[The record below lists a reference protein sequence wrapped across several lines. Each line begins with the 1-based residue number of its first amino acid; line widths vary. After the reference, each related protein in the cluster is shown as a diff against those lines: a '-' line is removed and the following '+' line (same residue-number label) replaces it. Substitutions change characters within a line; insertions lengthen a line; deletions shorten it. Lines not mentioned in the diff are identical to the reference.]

1 MSNRGV
7 TFHPDPRL
15 LLLSLPLQLPA
26 CPPGGFSSLS
36 ALGRGA
42 YRRLGEA
49 SLFAP
54 TADARKVHRWCV
66 SSFQKRYEEDLFL
79 ICDFICKKKDFGRLK
94 NIVVFLFY
102 SSTSISTKGC
112 TSVHFLV
119 ITFVRAV
126 HIFNGIASRILFVS
140 DEKRESTQ
148 RI

>member
-36 ALGRGA
+36 AFGRGA

-49 SLFAP
+49 SLSAP
-54 TADARKVHRWCV
+54 AANARKVHRCCV
-66 SSFQKRYEEDLFL
+66 SSFRKRYEEDLFL
-79 ICDFICKKKDFGRLK
+79 ICDFIHKKEDFGRLQ
-94 NIVVFLFY
+94 NIVVFRFY

-119 ITFVRAV
+119 TFVRAV
-126 HIFNGIASRILFVS
+126 HIFNGVASHILFVS
-140 DEKRESTQ
+140 YKKRFSTQ